1 MPGKLV
7 YKCLEGET
15 MPAWIFIVFVL
26 IGSLAVLKLLLAISI
41 ISVLPVTRGAMFHP
55 SARIRVKT
63 FLDHVPMTGEEL
75 LIDIGCGDGRV
86 LREARRRYGVK
97 ALGVEVNPLI
107 YLLARIRN
115 MGVKGVRVQRRNFWK
130 MNLSNADVVFC
141 YLFPDVMTNLAEK
154 LKAELRPGTR
164 VISCNFPLPGWSHT
178 AVVYPESSLHGDPIY
193 LYRSPGSFMKVI
205 PMTFDVNH
213 SQAGNPCPAGRELP

>member
-1 MPGKLV
+1 
-7 YKCLEGET
+7 

-26 IGSLAVLKLLLAISI
+26 MGSLIVLKLLLAISI

-55 SARIRVKT
+55 SARIRVKA

-75 LIDIGCGDGRV
+75 LVDIGCGDGRV

-97 ALGVEVNPLI
+97 ALGIEVNPLI
-107 YLLARIRN
+107 YLLARLRN
-115 MGVKGVRVQRRNFWK
+115 MGIKGVRVQRRNFWK

-141 YLFPDVMTNLAEK
+141 YLFPDVMASLAEK
-154 LKAELRPGTR
+154 LAAELRPGTR

-178 AVVYPESSLHGDPIY
+178 AVVYPESSLNGDPIY
-193 LYRSPGSFMKVI
+193 LYRSPASFMKAVSR
-205 PMTFDVNH
+205 TFDVNH
-213 SQAGNPCPAGRELP
+213 SQAGRSGSAGRKLPLNV